1 MVNSPRGRAFLA
13 NQRRP
18 LMFKAHMDNI
28 LTNQSPPLILVKNQL
43 MFGVLEI
50 SGPVSPGMATLKTQQ
65 CYKKEQNEY
74 FYDSKCF
81 ILVSL

>member
-1 MVNSPRGRAFLA
+1 
-13 NQRRP
+13 
-18 LMFKAHMDNI
+18 MFKVHMNNI

-43 MFGVLEI
+43 MFSILEI